1 MLTQPPAK
9 RPRED
14 DSEALA
20 WTRHPDLWLARGDI
34 VLVCDATGFCASQC
48 ILALNS
54 TVFQDMF
61 ATVDPAQNEVF
72 EGLSVVRLQDSAE
85 EMSHLLK
92 AMHFRQYIQKKSKP
106 AFKVLA
112 AVLKLST
119 KYMIDDLREEIVD
132 TLASIFPSTFA
143 SWSVDKRD
151 YLPGDTDEMYAV
163 ELAKTYNIP
172 IMLPMAFY
180 ISCFFTLK
188 EIVHPTTSAAS
199 NETRWACAIF
209 RDDLM
214 GLIDKALKDNRAAE
228 QWLFQKAL
236 RCSDGNWRCAEDSC
250 VALIDESVREHENK
264 LRRLVVGDVLSPL
277 VLRQYDGSQGPGCQ
291 TFKDHLRQYWV
302 GMQKRIWDALP
313 SLCGFKDWAAVEAA
327 QAASMATK
335 TQENSSTSDI

>member
-1 MLTQPPAK
+1 MLTQPAAK

-14 DSEALA
+14 GPEALA
-20 WTRHPDLWLARGDI
+20 WTRHSDLWLARGDI
-34 VLVCDATGFCASQC
+34 VLVCDTTGFCASQC

-61 ATVDPAQNEVF
+61 ATVDPAQNEVS
-72 EGLSVVRLQDSAE
+72 EGLSIVRLQDSAE
-85 EMSHLLK
+85 EMYHLLK

-119 KYMIDDLREEIVD
+119 KYMIDDLHEEIVD
-132 TLASIFPSTFA
+132 TLASIFPSTFSA
-143 SWSVDKRD
+143 WSVGKRD

-180 ISCFFTLK
+180 MSSFFTLN
-188 EIVHPTTSAAS
+188 EIAHPTTSAAS
-199 NETRWACAIF
+199 NETRWACSIF

-214 GLIDKALKDNRAAE
+214 GLIDKALKDNRAGE
-228 QWLFQKAL
+228 KWLFQNGY
-236 RCSDGNWRCAEDSC
+236 RRSDGNWRCPQDGC
-250 VALIDESVREHENK
+250 CALLDEPMRDNENRM
-264 LRRLVVGDVLSPL
+264 RRLIVGDIFSPQ
-277 VLRQYDGSQGPGCQ
+277 VAQQNDGSQLPGCQ
-291 TFKDHLRQYWV
+291 AFKDHVRQYWIAL
-302 GMQKRIWDALP
+302 QKRVWDALP
-313 SLCGFKDWAAVEAA
+313 SLCGFEDWAAVEAA

-335 TQENSSTSDI
+335 TQDNPSASDT